1 MQPAS
6 VSGDP
11 VGGRDRTQSVVVTC
25 QRVRYWVLAQTASD
39 LARPKHRREVVEMT
53 GSSSEKACL
62 GSRRCNRPRDPR
74 QKTPQKLHT
83 PHGRRPDTTRC
94 ASVGH
99 LGSALRTARTSGMCT
114 LREGQEFHV
123 VIMSNRA
130 VVLWAF
136 HLLTQGMASCS
147 MIRFVWWFYRW
158 QLSGLQQ
165 RLLLSSRSRN

>member
-62 GSRRCNRPRDPR
+62 GSRRCNRPRGPR
-74 QKTPQKLHT
+74 QKLHRDST
-83 PHGRRPDTTRC
+83 PHMAGDRIRLGAYTCRQS
-94 ASVGH
+94 SVGH
-99 LGSALRTARTSGMCT
+99 HGSALRTEDTSGTCKR
-114 LREGQEFHV
+114 RERQKVHV
-123 VIMSNRA
+123 AIMSNGRIDA
-130 VVLWAF
+130 LWSF
-136 HLLTQGMASCS
+136 GPLYFVTQGMASCS
-147 MIRFVWWFYRW
+147 MTGFVW
-158 QLSGLQQ
+158 
-165 RLLLSSRSRN
+165 